1 MRNIKITIIAVLTLL
16 VSVSKGQ
23 TSNSL
28 YYMDNL
34 PQASK
39 LNPARM
45 PNCNFYINIPNVAF
59 KTITDIE
66 PGLFITRDNVVNDT
80 LRMPYYNEDLWNNFM
95 DKLDDPISLML
106 ETEVGLGFGFRAGRG
121 YWHFDL
127 SERNNISINLA
138 KDLLTFNNLGQG
150 ERKDFSTMSLNA
162 TAFLQ
167 AGIGYAREINQN
179 LSVGGKI
186 KLLKGVV
193 NGQMVINKGDFFT
206 SVEYWQVGANAEAN
220 LSFPIEFETDEEGN
234 IIGVNDSALKN
245 IDVNY
250 LRKIAPPS
258 VNFGTAIDLGVEY
271 KLLPK
276 LQLSASIIDFGKIW
290 WNNDVK
296 NITAKG
302 DVKFDGIKDP
312 DNAYFL
318 DDEDERGQFFE
329 EFGDSLLNLF
339 STPLTYNN
347 YSTNLAPKL
356 YIGAEYLLNDVFSVG
371 VLSNTTF
378 YRKKTMQSIM
388 FSANANFY
396 HFLTAGAHYGW
407 NWGYANTGGF
417 TFGFNIWPIQIY
429 MSADYIPLRYQPV
442 DTGEELNLGF
452 ITQKHVPVPV
462 NFNALNFQLGMNL
475 KFGCRKKYNIPV
487 YDREYDSTI
496 PGQRSF

>member
-1 MRNIKITIIAVLTLL
+1 MRNIKITAIVVMVLM
-16 VSVSKGQ
+16 VSAMTGQ
-23 TSNSL
+23 TNNSL

-45 PNCNFYINIPNVAF
+45 PNCNFYINLPNVAF
-59 KTITDIE
+59 KTISDIG
-66 PGLFITRDNVVNDT
+66 PQQFITHDNVVNDT

-95 DKLDDPISLML
+95 DKLNDPISLMF
-106 ETEVGLGFGFRAGRG
+106 ETEVGMGFGFRAGRG
-121 YWHFDL
+121 YWHFDV
-127 SERNNISINLA
+127 SERNIISVNLA
-138 KDLLTFNNLGQG
+138 KDILTLNNLGQG
-150 ERKDFSTMSLNA
+150 QHKDFSTMSIHA

-167 AGIGYAREINQN
+167 SGIGYAREINQN

-186 KLLKGVV
+186 KLLKGAV
-193 NGQMVINKGDFFT
+193 NAQAVINKFDLHT
-206 SVEYWQVGANAEAN
+206 SVEQWQVNADAVAN
-220 LSFPIEFETDEEGN
+220 LSFPIRFETDADGN
-234 IIGVNDSALKN
+234 ITGVNDSLLKN
-245 IDVNY
+245 ID
-250 LRKIAPPS
+250 LDFARKMASPL

-276 LQLSASIIDFGKIW
+276 LHLSASLIDFGKIW
-290 WNNDVK
+290 WNYEVS
-296 NITAKG
+296 NISAKG
-302 DVKFDGIKDP
+302 DVTFDGIKDV

-318 DDEDERGQFFE
+318 DDEDEVEEFFQ
-329 EFGDSLLNLF
+329 EFGDSLLNLI
-339 STPLTYNN
+339 STPYTNNN

-417 TFGFNIWPIQIY
+417 TLGFNLWPLQIY
-429 MSADYIPLRYQPV
+429 MAADYLPLRYNPV
-442 DTGEELNLGF
+442 NTGEELNLG
-452 ITQKHVPVPV
+452 IISRKHVPVPV
-462 NFNALNFQLGMNL
+462 DFHALNFQVGMNL

-487 YDREYDSTI
+487 YERDYDNSI
-496 PGQRSF
+496 PGQRRF